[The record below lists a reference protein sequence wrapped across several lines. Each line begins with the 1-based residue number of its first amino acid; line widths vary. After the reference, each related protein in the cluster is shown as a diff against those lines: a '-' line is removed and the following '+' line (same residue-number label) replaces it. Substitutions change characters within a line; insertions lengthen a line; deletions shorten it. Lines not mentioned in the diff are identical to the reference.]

1 MHFFAWNGDILAKIV
16 PNAEWVVVVGYSSRG
31 PKEEHLKVRT
41 AKRLSIGLKEP
52 YFPGHL
58 NIHAKNS
65 SQIQEI
71 LRHLLHWKIA
81 KQPQRSEGA
90 LLSKPVTSKF
100 HNP

>member
-1 MHFFAWNGDILAKIV
+1 M
-16 PNAEWVVVVGYSSRG
+16 VVGYSSRG

-81 KQPQRSEGA
+81 KQPQRNEGP